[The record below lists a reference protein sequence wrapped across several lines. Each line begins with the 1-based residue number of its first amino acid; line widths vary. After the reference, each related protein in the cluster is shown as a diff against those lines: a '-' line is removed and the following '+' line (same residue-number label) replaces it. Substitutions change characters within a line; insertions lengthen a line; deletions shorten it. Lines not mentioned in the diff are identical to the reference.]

1 MTAKTTTAPAAHP
14 RHTTPDEFPA
24 THPRATTLDE
34 FPAAPRSGQ
43 DHIED
48 PRTTTAHH
56 TTPARR

>member
-1 MTAKTTTAPAAHP
+1 MTTKTTTAPAAHP

-24 THPRATTLDE
+24 
-34 FPAAPRSGQ
+34 APRPGQ